1 MIIVLFIINYLPC
14 HLEGHIKSIVI
25 DDEDVI
31 CRTLKIILEK
41 EGHETSTTN
50 SGLDAIALMKVTDF
64 KVAFVDLAMP
74 QMNGTE
80 LIQWIKKEKPDV
92 KIVAMSGMDWK
103 DTLLQG
109 ALNVGADRI
118 LKKPFQI
125 TDIQKAMSDL
135 IN

>member
-1 MIIVLFIINYLPC
+1 MKSTIKTLIV
-14 HLEGHIKSIVI
+14 

-31 CRTLKIILEK
+31 CRTLKFILEK
-41 EGHETSTTN
+41 QNIETSTSN
-50 SGLDAIALMKVTDF
+50 SGEEAIKLMDSNSYDL
-64 KVAFVDLAMP
+64 AFIDLAMP
-74 QMNGTE
+74 QMNGTD
-80 LIQWIKKEKPDV
+80 LIQWIKKEKPNI

-125 TDIQKAMSDL
+125 VDVQKAISDL
-135 IN
+135 TN

>member
-1 MIIVLFIINYLPC
+1 MIFLEEAPIN
-14 HLEGHIKSIVI
+14 IIVI

-31 CRTLKIILEK
+31 CRTLKVVLEK
-41 EGHETSTTN
+41 EGHLPETTN
-50 SGLDAIALMKVTDF
+50 SGLDAIALMKVKSF
-64 KVAFVDLAMP
+64 NIAFVDLAMP

-80 LIQWIKKEKPDV
+80 LIQWMKKEKPEI
-92 KIVAMSGMDWK
+92 KIIAMSGMDWK

-125 TDIQKAMSDL
+125 SDIQKVVSEL
-135 IN
+135 SS